1 MAISVQ
7 IGRVPTPV
15 GGGSAV
21 ECSIGGAIPNVMVKW
36 IIVGLD
42 DAEVE
47 IAAHGSLNEQ
57 FTKTGEDGL
66 AFNYYIAPTS
76 DPPTDYKDRVK
87 AEIFV

>member
-7 IGRVPTPV
+7 IGRLPVPV
-15 GGGSAV
+15 GGGSPV
-21 ECSIGGAIPNVMVKW
+21 ECSVGSATPNIMVKW
-36 IIVGLD
+36 IVVGLD
-42 DAEVE
+42 DNEIE

-57 FTKTGEDGL
+57 FTKTDGDGL
-66 AFNYYIAPTS
+66 TFNYYIAPSS